1 VKLLITG
8 SNGFLGSAFV
18 RRLLERGEADV
29 RALVR
34 PGSNRSKL
42 EPLIA
47 KYGDALEIFTGTL
60 NKADDCVAALE
71 GVDVLYHL
79 AASPG
84 GAPADMFL
92 NSVIGTRN
100 LLDAMVASDR
110 KIKLVF
116 CSSFGVYGV
125 APLRRGAMVDE
136 QAPLEQEPERRDVYS
151 HTKLRQEQLC
161 FEYQKKHGFP
171 MTTLRPGVIYG
182 PGGGAISAR
191 VGLKLFGI
199 FLHLGR
205 RTTLPLTFVDN
216 CAEALAVAGTNDAAI
231 GEIFNVV
238 DDDLLSARAY
248 LKKYQKHVSRMPVVS
263 FPYFATKLMSRA
275 VEAYS
280 KHSQGQLPAI
290 FTPYKTESMWKGNT
304 FSNEKLKSIG
314 WQQLVSTS
322 DGLDRHFAAL
332 RAQ

>member
-1 VKLLITG
+1 MKLLVTG
-8 SNGFLGSAFV
+8 SNGFLGSALV
-18 RRLLERGEADV
+18 RRLLERGETDV

-42 EPLIA
+42 EPLLA
-47 KYGDALEIFTGTL
+47 KYGDAVEIFTGTL
-60 NKADDCVAALE
+60 NKREDCAKALE

-100 LLDAMVASDR
+100 LLDALVESGP
-110 KIKLVF
+110 KIKVVF

-125 APLRRGAMVDE
+125 APLPRNAMVDE
-136 QAPLEQEPERRDVYS
+136 NAPLEQTPERRDVYS

-161 FEYQKKHGFP
+161 VEYQKKHGFP
-171 MTTLRPGVIYG
+171 MTVLRPGVIYG

-191 VGLKLFGI
+191 VGLKLFGV

-205 RTTLPLTFVDN
+205 RTTLPLTYVDN
-216 CAEALAVAGTNDAAI
+216 CAEALAVAGSTDAAI

-263 FPYFATKLMSRA
+263 LPYFATKLMSKA

-280 KHSQGQLPAI
+280 NYSDGQLPAI
-290 FTPYKTESMWKGNT
+290 FTPYKTDSMWKGNT
-304 FSNEKLKSIG
+304 FSNDKLKSIG
-314 WQQLVSTS
+314 WQPIVSTS
-322 DGLDRHFAAL
+322 DGLERHFAAL